1 VSHKNCLSCKSYNT
15 HSIYDFGDMPAVNSF
30 YSLENIEEE
39 KSFPMKLNYC
49 SDCWL
54 VQIEKV
60 PSPSELYSEYHHK
73 SSASKGNVDHLISF
87 KNMLVENFSK
97 DAQILEVGSN
107 DSTLL
112 NLLSKEGYQCLG
124 VDPAKNLNEKHENVV
139 SDFFGTN
146 IVSSLKK
153 NYGKFDLIFGLNVFA
168 HNDSF
173 IDMFSAVEELLN
185 QDGDFILDIA
195 YAKETIL
202 QGNFDT
208 IYHEHVCSYTLT
220 SLKNALGLAKLDI
233 VNVQELPSQGGS
245 LRVFCKKKSDSFQAN
260 SSVEKLLEIEKG
272 LGFETKKFYDEL
284 KIEITNK
291 VSKINDFINDNNF
304 KRKIL
309 FIGAPARGVVVLNL
323 IKNLA
328 VSECLVLDDTPEKQ
342 HKLFPG
348 KHIEVKSWS
357 DKAFD
362 VNNFDFA
369 VILSWNYAEYL
380 FDRIKKL
387 NFNKDTFV
395 LIPTIKKIN

>member
-1 VSHKNCLSCKSYNT
+1 
-15 HSIYDFGDMPAVNSF
+15 M
-30 YSLENIEEE
+30 
-39 KSFPMKLNYC
+39 
-49 SDCWL
+49 
-54 VQIEKV
+54 
-60 PSPSELYSEYHHK
+60 
-73 SSASKGNVDHLISF
+73 
-87 KNMLVENFSK
+87 
-97 DAQILEVGSN
+97 
-107 DSTLL
+107 
-112 NLLSKEGYQCLG
+112 
-124 VDPAKNLNEKHENVV
+124 
-139 SDFFGTN
+139 
-146 IVSSLKK
+146 
-153 NYGKFDLIFGLNVFA
+153 
-168 HNDSF
+168 
-173 IDMFSAVEELLN
+173 
-185 QDGDFILDIA
+185 
-195 YAKETIL
+195 
-202 QGNFDT
+202 
-208 IYHEHVCSYTLT
+208 
-220 SLKNALGLAKLDI
+220 GLAKLDS